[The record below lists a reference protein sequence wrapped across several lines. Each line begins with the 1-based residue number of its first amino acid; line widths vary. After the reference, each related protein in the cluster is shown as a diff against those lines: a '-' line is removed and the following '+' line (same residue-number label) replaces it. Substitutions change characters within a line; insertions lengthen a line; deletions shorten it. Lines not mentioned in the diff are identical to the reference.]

1 MSIKKEN
8 LVRAPLKNKKF
19 FYIGLSFKWGTLERK
34 IICDCLSAQKAGA
47 DVFLYTFRDS
57 AIDLHAKR
65 EGIECI
71 YHHGLVATN
80 FVKWHK
86 LKFVSKLLKKHSIDL
101 VHCYDI
107 KILWPLCY
115 FLKSKPLIPLVLTL
129 TRDLDR
135 VYRGFWYRPLN
146 RRIDQVFITTEDM
159 NENVWGNLGIPATK
173 VSEVGLGI
181 SKTTETEKRDKPF
194 FKFSDDR
201 WYLGTN
207 LSGVETSI
215 KFLDTL
221 FQALKVL
228 TQNKIA
234 DKEITFVL
242 GSEKNWNECLITD
255 ELRGKVK
262 DWGLE
267 QFVAFMG
274 PCEIQDFQQDLDL
287 WVSLKDDGPLEDY
300 GLGALVNGIPAL
312 LPKTTAAMELLK
324 SSKNGFTAL
333 YRQSDARSLRK
344 QCEEVLSNYSEHKKV
359 VLSDSEDYFS
369 QFGLESYEIRLSKSY
384 HQLIK
389 RRLRLMRSK
398 VSKI

>member
-1 MSIKKEN
+1 LSIKKEN
-8 LVRAPLKNKKF
+8 LVRAPLKNKNF
-19 FYIGLSFKWGTLERK
+19 FYVGLSFKWGTLERK
-34 IICDCLSAQKAGA
+34 IICDCLAAKRAGA

-57 AIDLHAKR
+57 ALALQAKS
-65 EGIECI
+65 EGIDCLF
-71 YHHGLVATN
+71 HHGLVATR

-129 TRDLDR
+129 TKELDR

-146 RRIDQVFITTEDM
+146 RRIDHVFITTEDM
-159 NENVWGNLGIPATK
+159 NENVWGNLGIPLTK
-173 VSEVGLGI
+173 VSDAGLGI
-181 SKTTETEKRDKPF
+181 SKVTEIEEREKPF

-221 FQALKVL
+221 FNALKVL
-228 TQNKIA
+228 VQNKIA
-234 DKEITFVL
+234 GKEITFVL
-242 GSEKNWNECLITD
+242 GSEKNWSECLITD
-255 ELRGKVK
+255 ELRRKVK

-267 QFVAFMG
+267 QHVAFMG
-274 PCEIQDFQQDLDL
+274 PCEIKELQQDLDL
-287 WVSLKDDGPLEDY
+287 WFSLKDDGPIEDY
-300 GLGALVNGIPAL
+300 ALGALVNGIPTL
-312 LPKTTAAMELLK
+312 LPKTTASMELLK
-324 SSKNGFTAL
+324 TSKNGFTGL
-333 YRQSDARSLRK
+333 YRLGDTRSLRK
-344 QCEEVLSNYSEHKKV
+344 QCEEVLANYSTHKET
-359 VLSDSEDYFS
+359 VLSDSKDYFS